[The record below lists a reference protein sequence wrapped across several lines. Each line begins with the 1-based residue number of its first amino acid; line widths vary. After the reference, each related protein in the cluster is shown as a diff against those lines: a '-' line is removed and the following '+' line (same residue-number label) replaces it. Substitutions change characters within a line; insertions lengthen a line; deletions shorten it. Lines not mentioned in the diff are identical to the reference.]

1 MGCLAICS
9 PRLRDDMRGIIAIAV
24 VLLVAP
30 LTGSAFAVTIAN
42 TIMLQAMPALGLAL
56 LMGYAGQISLG
67 HPALYGLGA
76 YGTAILSVKYGVN
89 PWLSLVCAIGF
100 VALICDGLGRLI
112 FRLHGHHLAIATLG
126 LLIIVYVGFVE
137 LKPWTGGPNGLTG
150 IKPLTIWGFA
160 FDSDARFFVL
170 AFIAFIGVLLCSVNL
185 VRSPIGLVMRAIADS
200 ERGAASLGANVAAL
214 KRRILVL
221 SGIFSALGGGLYA
234 HYIGFVSPQPFGVA
248 FTIKLLLMVAIG
260 GFRNIAGV
268 VFGVAF
274 VTTITEP
281 LQELGYFDVVV
292 FGVLLVTSML
302 LAPDG
307 LPAGL
312 AQLWGRMRARPAT

>member
-1 MGCLAICS
+1 
-9 PRLRDDMRGIIAIAV
+9 MRGALVIALL
-24 VLLVAP
+24 LLVAP
-30 LTGSAFAVTIAN
+30 LTGSGFALNVAN

-76 YGTAILSVKYGVN
+76 YGTAILSVKYAFN
-89 PWLSLVCAIGF
+89 PWLSLLCAITV
-100 VALICDGLGRLI
+100 VALICDGLGRVI
-112 FRLHGHHLAIATLG
+112 FRLRGHHLAIATLG
-126 LLIIVYVGFVE
+126 LLIIAYVAFVE
-137 LKPWTGGPNGLTG
+137 LKFWTGGPNGLTG
-150 IKPLTIWGFA
+150 VPPLSILGFA
-160 FDSDARFFVL
+160 FDSDARFFALVFV
-170 AFIAFIGVLLCSVNL
+170 AFMAVLLCSINL
-185 VRSPIGLVMRAIADS
+185 VHSPIGLVMRAIADS

-248 FTIKLLLMVAIG
+248 FTIKLLLMVAVG

-274 VTTITEP
+274 VTMITEP

-292 FGVLLVTSML
+292 FGVLLVGSML
-302 LAPDG
+302 IAPDG
-307 LPAGL
+307 LPTGVS
-312 AQLWGRMRARPAT
+312 QLWRRMRAGHAT

>member
-1 MGCLAICS
+1 
-9 PRLRDDMRGIIAIAV
+9 MRPVLVI
-24 VLLVAP
+24 VLLLLAVP
-30 LTGSAFAVTIAN
+30 LTGGAFALNVAN
-42 TIMLQAMPALGLAL
+42 TIMLHAMPALGLAL

-76 YGTAILSVKYGVN
+76 YGTAVLSVKYGVN
-89 PWLSLVCAIGF
+89 GWLSLGCAIAA
-100 VALICDGLGRLI
+100 VALVCDGLGRVI
-112 FRLHGHHLAIATLG
+112 FRLRGHHLAIATLG
-126 LLIIVYVGFVE
+126 LLIIVYVAFVE

-150 IKPLTIWGFA
+150 VKPLAILGFA
-160 FDSDARFFVL
+160 FDSDARFFAL
-170 AFIAFIGVLLCSVNL
+170 AFAAFLGVLLCSTWL
-185 VRSPIGLVMRAIADS
+185 VRSPVGLVMLAIADS
-200 ERGAASLGANVAAL
+200 ERAAASLGADVAAL

-260 GFRNIAGV
+260 GFRNIGGV

-274 VTTITEP
+274 VTMITEP

-292 FGVLLVTSML
+292 FGALLVVSML
-302 LAPDG
+302 LAPQG
-307 LPAGL
+307 IPAGL
-312 AQLWGRMRARPAT
+312 IQLWNRMRARTAS